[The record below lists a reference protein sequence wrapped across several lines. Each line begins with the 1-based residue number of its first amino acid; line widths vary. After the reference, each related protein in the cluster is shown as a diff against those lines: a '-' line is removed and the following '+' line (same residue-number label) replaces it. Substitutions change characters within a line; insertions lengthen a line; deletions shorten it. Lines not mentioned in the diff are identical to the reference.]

1 MLGFEPSDEGS
12 IPSERSI
19 YRSVA
24 ELADAAVSKTAE
36 ATRPDST
43 SGGATKIPKWWKGR
57 HVGIRI
63 QCPKGCASS
72 NLAFGT
78 INVGV
83 AEQADAGDLK
93 SPDFGYEGSIPSF
106 DTKESNEDS
115 RSL

>member
-43 SGGATKIPKWWKGR
+43 SGGATKCRSGGK
-57 HVGIRI
+57 
-63 QCPKGCASS
+63 
-72 NLAFGT
+72 
-78 INVGV
+78 
-83 AEQADAGDLK
+83 ADTLE
-93 SPDFGYEGSIPSF
+93 S
-106 DTKESNEDS
+106 ESNAREGVRVQISPSVPMIKTQTCVDIC
-115 RSL
+115 RSGGTGRRRGLKIPELRL